1 MALLPSDLIRLGG
14 LPNEA
19 DRKLIKFC
27 RKTLVRS
34 AVISLRSFISSP
46 TAGWVGQ
53 AAELGFNLTAKQSNL
68 AGGFPMRSI
77 FAVLLSSLAVLC
89 ALFVLISEDRSTPSS
104 ADLMQREKASDAG
117 DRLVQ
122 ALMLRRQRQSD
133 YSNAPSTDQVSKAQ
147 EVLKN
152 DGIYSGPVDGRM
164 SQDTREAIRSF
175 QQSHQL
181 NMTGTIDDE
190 TARELGLQA
199 EWLTT
204 FHEISCRRS
213 GPVPAGDLEKG
224 VADHAKRPLAL
235 PSLVVS
241 IALAFSAAVWKRP
254 KVPRRIAALLENAY
268 SGWWSSMNLDSFSA
282 SRVISVR

>member
-1 MALLPSDLIRLGG
+1 
-14 LPNEA
+14 
-19 DRKLIKFC
+19 
-27 RKTLVRS
+27 
-34 AVISLRSFISSP
+34 
-46 TAGWVGQ
+46 
-53 AAELGFNLTAKQSNL
+53 
-68 AGGFPMRSI
+68 MRSI

-104 ADLMQREKASDAG
+104 ADLIQREKTSDAS

-122 ALMLRRQRQSD
+122 ALMLRRQRSD
-133 YSNAPSTDQVSKAQ
+133 YSNTPNTDQVSKAQ

-199 EWLTT
+199 E
-204 FHEISCRRS
+204 
-213 GPVPAGDLEKG
+213 
-224 VADHAKRPLAL
+224 
-235 PSLVVS
+235 
-241 IALAFSAAVWKRP
+241 
-254 KVPRRIAALLENAY
+254 
-268 SGWWSSMNLDSFSA
+268 
-282 SRVISVR
+282 